1 MSERNSQIQRVLNTL
16 ASHGALIAEGLV
28 GTIHSGGGYKA
39 HDKAIDALVSIHALT
54 PYEEGAYRLNPRLR
68 EFISDHLV
76 SYNAFQTLTRLR
88 DQIYQ
93 ARTQWTNLRLMHSEG
108 VVTDAEKLE
117 WALDDTVTNISYEMD
132 RNLTL
137 LNSHISTE
145 YGNVESLSAKIRQNV
160 FYAKEVKSC
169 LDEIRQLDSTVEMID
184 GEALIEGF
192 QRVCTLVNGRLRSR
206 LHQWTTR
213 LNDIQHEI
221 SKRLFKARK
230 LEHKLRNLGKVALW
244 LTQNQLTSGFD
255 IDIDESMPV
264 TLITPTPLVNTWNI
278 DVRDTDPVVY
288 DGMVAAVTRLPAP
301 RISVQEQ
308 AKPEVS
314 PQVLSTVQ
322 DVVVAERDP
331 VDDLIEHLLDVM
343 HNEPDRRISLL
354 QWKQAHGLEIV
365 SDEEWLLYAASQAA
379 TMGYKVDPQL
389 IDRRAGIYNDLFEDV
404 MVSIPA

>member
-1 MSERNSQIQRVLNTL
+1 MSERNGQIQRVLSTL
-16 ASHGALIAEGLV
+16 ASHGDLIAEGLV
-28 GTIHSGGGYKA
+28 GTIHSGGGYRA
-39 HDKAIDALVSIHALT
+39 RDKAIEALVSIHALT

-184 GEALIEGF
+184 GEALSGGF
-192 QRVCTLVNGRLRSR
+192 QRVRALVNGRLRSR
-206 LHQWTTR
+206 LHHWTTR

-230 LEHKLRNLGKVALW
+230 LEQKLRNLGKVALW
-244 LTQNQLTSGFD
+244 LNQNQLTGGFD
-255 IDIDESMPV
+255 IDVDESLPV
-264 TLITPTPLVNTWNI
+264 ALITPTVVVNTWNV
-278 DVRDTDPVVY
+278 DVRDTDPIVY
-288 DGMVAAVTRLPAP
+288 DGLVAAVARLPAP
-301 RISVQEQ
+301 RMPPVEQAAPDAQQVMSVVQEI
-308 AKPEVS
+308 
-314 PQVLSTVQ
+314 
-322 DVVVAERDP
+322 VVAEREP

-343 HNEPDRRISLL
+343 LGEPDRGMSLL
-354 QWKQAHGLEIV
+354 EWKRTHGLADV
-365 SDEEWLLYAASQAA
+365 GDEEWLLYASSQMA

-389 IDRRAGIYNDLFEDV
+389 MDRAEGIYNDLFDDIV
-404 MVSIPA
+404 VSIPT